1 MAHILM
7 GWELGA
13 GRGHAVE
20 LAELARTLQRAGHRV
35 SFAVRRLD
43 VMRAQNVPDAAIW
56 QAPVTPRMLAGGAG
70 IAGPLTGM
78 ADILARLGMDDAPIV
93 AGMVEAWRHLLG
105 AIAPDIVIGDYAPF
119 LLLAARGRVP
129 TISRGTGFSTP
140 PSTMDELPALVKGS
154 GGVDQAALLGAVNA
168 GLAEIGEAPIE
179 ALPRVFAADR
189 ELVVTLA
196 ELDPYA
202 AHRTT
207 PLTLPEP
214 MRDPP
219 AARQG
224 DEVFVYMHEQ
234 VAPDALLWPA
244 LAASKLKVRVYA
256 AWATAAVHAAIVNH
270 GLIAEPAPV
279 PFARIAERSRLLV
292 SHGGHGFICAGLAAG
307 LPHVVCHSD
316 LEKLGHGVAIAA
328 AGVGGHIPLA
338 AIKPEPFARS
348 LVEIHEGAGFAER
361 ARDLAADIRGREG
374 AFFHDAALRA
384 IAELS

>member
-1 MAHILM
+1 MADILM

-20 LAELARTLQRAGHRV
+20 MAQLAQVLQRAGNRV
-35 SFAVRRLD
+35 SFAVRKLD

-56 QAPVTPRMLAGGAG
+56 QAPVSPRMLADGAG
-70 IAGPLTGM
+70 IAGRVTGM
-78 ADILARLGMDDAPIV
+78 ADILARLGMDDAAIV

-119 LLLAARGRVP
+119 LLLAARGRFP
-129 TISRGTGFSTP
+129 SISMGTGFSAP
-140 PSTMDELPALVKGS
+140 PSTMDQLPALTKGS

-168 GLAEIGEAPIE
+168 GLAEIGEAQIDS
-179 ALPRVFAADR
+179 LPRVFAADR
-189 ELVVTLA
+189 ELVVTVA

-202 AHRTT
+202 AHRAT
-207 PLTLPEP
+207 PLTLPEQ

-219 AARQG
+219 AAGQG
-224 DEVFVYMHEQ
+224 DEVFVYMHEH

-256 AWATAAVHAAIVNH
+256 AWATAAVHDAIVSH

-307 LPHVVCHSD
+307 LPQVVCHSD

-328 AGVGGHIPLA
+328 AGVGGHVPLA

-348 LVEIHEGAGFAER
+348 LVEIHAGAGFAAR
-361 ARDLAADIRGREG
+361 ARELAADFRGREG
-374 AFFHDAALRA
+374 AFFHDVVVRA
-384 IAELS
+384 IAELT